1 MKIMFSFSCNPVDIR
16 KVVATDP
23 ICKEFHQLLDEY
35 LVGCVD
41 NWKIPGK
48 GPLGVTEVYTYSEW
62 SLVGTDHLKWL
73 KNTDSRGFLAG
84 KGLFTNQL
92 TTDRGREGS
101 AKMVS
106 IRSA

>member
-62 SLVGTDHLKWL
+62 SLVGTDHLKWARVTSSNRL
-73 KNTDSRGFLAG
+73 
-84 KGLFTNQL
+84 
-92 TTDRGREGS
+92 
-101 AKMVS
+101 MVNMYMYVYG
-106 IRSA
+106 